1 MVSDHDAPSGWV
13 AAGRLSARF
22 PVATTALG
30 LAHAHSNPAVEV
42 AAVRRELVEAL
53 GLGGKR
59 PDLVFRLGIGHAMPM
74 PLRRPVEVVLEPG

>member
-30 LAHAHSNPAVEV
+30 LAHAHSNQAVEGQDLRRALT
-42 AAVRRELVEAL
+42 AALD
-53 GLGGKR
+53 LGGKR
-59 PDLVFRLGIGHAMPM
+59 PDLALRLGIGHALPM